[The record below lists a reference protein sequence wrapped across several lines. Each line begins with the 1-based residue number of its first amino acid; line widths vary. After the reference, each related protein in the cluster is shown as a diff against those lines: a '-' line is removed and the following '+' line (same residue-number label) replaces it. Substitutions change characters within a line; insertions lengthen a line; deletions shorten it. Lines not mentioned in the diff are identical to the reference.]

1 LPEGVQRVTIVASSS
16 KGVASHMATAETKIR
31 LGLDMNGVLLTP
43 EEFDAVEDY
52 DENYRYELIHGVLVV
67 NPLPPEASV
76 GPNEMLAHRL
86 LDYQQ
91 RHPKGSALNLTLP
104 ERYVRTRDSRRLAD
118 RVIWA
123 GLGRLPNWRKEHPTI
138 AVEFVSAR
146 RRDRERDYIDKRR
159 DYMAIK
165 IKEYWII
172 DRFQRTMT
180 VIRYRPR
187 RPQELVI
194 GEKEIYRTP
203 LLPGFE
209 PFLRRLLAVADMLV
223 EPQE

>member
-1 LPEGVQRVTIVASSS
+1 MSTASTRTKLVLGPE
-16 KGVASHMATAETKIR
+16 
-31 LGLDMNGVLLTP
+31 MNGIILTP

-67 NPLPPEASV
+67 SAIPLEASV
-76 GPNEMLAHRL
+76 GPNEMLGHWL
-86 LDYQQ
+86 LTYQQ
-91 RHPKGSALNLTLP
+91 GHPQGSALNLTLP
-104 ERYVRTRDSRRLAD
+104 ERYIRTRDSRRLAD

-123 GLGRLPNWRKEHPTI
+123 GLGRLPNWKKEHPTI

-146 RRDRERDYIDKRR
+146 RRDRERDYVDKRR
-159 DYMAIK
+159 DYMEIK

-172 DRFQRTMT
+172 DRFRRTLT

-187 RPQELVI
+187 RPEVLVI
-194 GEKEIYRTP
+194 NEKEVYTTP

-209 PFLRRLLAVADMLV
+209 LPLKKLLAVADMLDKPP
-223 EPQE
+223 E

>member
-1 LPEGVQRVTIVASSS
+1 MSTASTRTKLVLGPE
-16 KGVASHMATAETKIR
+16 
-31 LGLDMNGVLLTP
+31 MNGIILTP

-67 NPLPPEASV
+67 SAIPLEASV
-76 GPNEMLAHRL
+76 GPNEMLGYCL

-91 RHPKGSALNLTLP
+91 RHPQGSALNLTLP
-104 ERYVRTRDSRRLAD
+104 ERYIRTRDSRRLAD

-123 GLGRLPNWRKEHPTI
+123 GLGRLPNWKKEHPSI

-146 RRDRERDYIDKRR
+146 RRDRERDYVDKRR
-159 DYMAIK
+159 DYMEIK

-172 DRFQRTMT
+172 DRFRRTLT

-187 RPQELVI
+187 RPEVLVI
-194 GEKEIYRTP
+194 NEKEVYTTP

-209 PFLRRLLAVADMLV
+209 LPLKKLLAVADMLDKPP
-223 EPQE
+223 E

>member
-1 LPEGVQRVTIVASSS
+1 MSTAS
-16 KGVASHMATAETKIR
+16 ATKTLVLEP
-31 LGLDMNGVLLTP
+31 DMNGVLMTP
-43 EEFDAVEDY
+43 EEFDAAEDY

-67 NPLPPEASV
+67 SAIPLEASV
-76 GPNEMLAHRL
+76 GPNEMLGYWL

-91 RHPKGSALNLTLP
+91 RHRQGSALNLTLP
-104 ERYVRTRDSRRLAD
+104 ERYIRTRDSRRLAD

-123 GLGRLPNWRKEHPTI
+123 GLGRLPNWKREHPTI

-146 RRDRERDYIDKRR
+146 RRDRDRDYVDKRR

-172 DRFQRTMT
+172 DRFRRTLT

-187 RPQELVI
+187 RPQILVVS
-194 GEKEIYRTP
+194 EKQIYTTP
-203 LLPGFE
+203 LLPGFK
-209 PFLRRLLAVADMLV
+209 LRLARLLAVADMLDTPPDV
-223 EPQE
+223 